1 MILIFSVIIISL
13 TLLYL
18 IISII
23 LIIGV
28 LKLKKRTIIIN
39 QIPYVSII
47 VPAKNEEKNI
57 ANCLDSLLAQDYPN
71 DKYEI
76 IAINDRSTDKTPD
89 IIKHYKD
96 NYGIKSLNIEQ
107 NSSGLTG
114 KQNAINEGLKL
125 CKGEI
130 IMNIDADCVAMPL
143 WIRKTVSYFSSN
155 VGLAIGFHG
164 HFENSSNSVF
174 ADMQSLDMLFLM
186 DSAGGSI
193 GLKTPTGCAGSNLSY
208 RKEIF
213 GEEGYKKLGFTV
225 TEDSLLVQSITKSS
239 GWKTTVIYDKNTFV
253 LTSAE
258 TSLKAF
264 LSQRIRWT
272 IGGYTSGS
280 LFLLPLYA
288 IFFYH
293 LCLIM
298 SIPLAFFIESLALP
312 VLIAFIVKALIDFIR
327 CWRICRE
334 FQRLDLLKV
343 FVLYELFMIFYSA
356 VSSFMALFI
365 RKINWKGDIYKA
377 R

>member
-1 MILIFSVIIISL
+1 M
-13 TLLYL
+13 
-18 IISII
+18 
-23 LIIGV
+23 
-28 LKLKKRTIIIN
+28 
-39 QIPYVSII
+39 PYVSII

-89 IIKHYKD
+89 IIRHYKE
-96 NYGIKSLNIEQ
+96 NYSIKSINIEQ
-107 NSSGLTG
+107 NVSGLTG

-143 WIRKTVSYFSSN
+143 WIRRTASYFSQK
-155 VGLAIGFHG
+155 VGLVIGFHG
-164 HFENSSNSVF
+164 HFTDGSHSVF

-193 GLKTPTGCAGSNLSY
+193 GLDTPTGCAGSNLSY
-208 RKEIF
+208 RNELF
-213 GEEGYKKLGFTV
+213 GKEGYKKLGFTV
-225 TEDSLLVQSITKSS
+225 TEDSRLVQSITKSS
-239 GWKTTVIYDKNTFV
+239 GWQTTVIYDKDALV

-258 TSLKAF
+258 KSLKAF
-264 LSQRIRWT
+264 LAQRIRWT
-272 IGGYTSGS
+272 IGGYASGS
-280 LFLLPLYA
+280 WILLPLYV
-288 IFFYH
+288 IFLYH
-293 LCLIM
+293 LCLIVT
-298 SIPLAFFIESLALP
+298 IPTAFFVESLALP
-312 VLIAFIVKALIDFIR
+312 VLIAFIVKSLIDFIR

-334 FQRLDLLKV
+334 FQRLDLLKT